1 MDLVAL
7 LFVPSFDES
16 QSSVTMLDLL
26 TNALGGGAL
35 GVLLRIGNGFFE
47 NYKAGQDHK
56 RKLEEAKAM
65 AEIASDKAKWDAFT
79 ASQQAATP
87 SANISPWAANV
98 ITLFRPVITLL
109 LLVLVTIVF
118 FRVTASEQAEMI
130 DEIQFCAF
138 NCIGWWFGDRMN
150 RKK

>member
-1 MDLVAL
+1 
-7 LFVPSFDES
+7 
-16 QSSVTMLDLL
+16 MLDLI

-47 NYKAGQDHK
+47 NFKAGQDHK

-87 SANISPWAANV
+87 PDNISPWAANT

-118 FRVTASEQAEMI
+118 FRVTVSEQADMI

-138 NCIGWWFGDRMN
+138 NCIGWWFGDRMT

>member
-1 MDLVAL
+1 
-7 LFVPSFDES
+7 
-16 QSSVTMLDLL
+16 MLDLL

-47 NYKAGQDHK
+47 NFKAGQDHK

-87 SANISPWAANV
+87 PANTSAWAANL
-98 ITLFRPVITLL
+98 ITLFRPLITLL

-118 FRVTASEQAEMI
+118 FRVTELEQAEMI

-138 NCIGWWFGDRMN
+138 NCIGWWFGDRMS

>member
-1 MDLVAL
+1 
-7 LFVPSFDES
+7 
-16 QSSVTMLDLL
+16 
-26 TNALGGGAL
+26 
-35 GVLLRIGNGFFE
+35 LRIGNGFFE

-79 ASQQAATP
+79 ASQQSATP
-87 SANISPWAANV
+87 PDNISPWAANT

-118 FRVTASEQAEMI
+118 FRVTVSEQADMI

-138 NCIGWWFGDRMN
+138 NCIGWWFGDRMT

>member
-1 MDLVAL
+1 
-7 LFVPSFDES
+7 
-16 QSSVTMLDLL
+16 MLDLI

-47 NYKAGQDHK
+47 NFKAGQDHK

-87 SANISPWAANV
+87 PANTSAWAANL
-98 ITLFRPVITLL
+98 ITLFRPLITLL

-118 FRVTASEQAEMI
+118 FRVTELEQAEMI

-138 NCIGWWFGDRMN
+138 NCIGWWFGDRMS

>member
-1 MDLVAL
+1 
-7 LFVPSFDES
+7 
-16 QSSVTMLDLL
+16 MLDLL

-47 NYKAGQDHK
+47 NFKAGQDHK

-87 SANISPWAANV
+87 PANTSAWAANL
-98 ITLFRPVITLL
+98 ITLFRPLITLL
-109 LLVLVTIVF
+109 LLILVTIVF
-118 FRVTASEQAEMI
+118 FRVTELEQAEMI

-138 NCIGWWFGDRMN
+138 NCIGWWFGDRMS

>member
-1 MDLVAL
+1 
-7 LFVPSFDES
+7 
-16 QSSVTMLDLL
+16 MLDLL

-47 NYKAGQDHK
+47 NYKASQDHK
-56 RKLEEAKAM
+56 RELEKAKAM
-65 AEIASDKAKWDAFT
+65 ASIAADKAQWEAFT
-79 ASQQAATP
+79 ASQNAAIAPVNT
-87 SANISPWAANV
+87 APWAANV
-98 ITLFRPVITLL
+98 LTLFRPAITLL

-118 FRVTASEQAEMI
+118 FRVTALEQAEMI

-138 NCIGWWFGDRMN
+138 NCIGWWFGDRMS

>member
-1 MDLVAL
+1 
-7 LFVPSFDES
+7 
-16 QSSVTMLDLL
+16 MLDLL

-87 SANISPWAANV
+87 PANTSAWAANL
-98 ITLFRPVITLL
+98 ITLFRPFITLL
-109 LLVLVTIVF
+109 LLILVTIVF

-138 NCIGWWFGDRMN
+138 NCVGWWFGDRMT